1 MNYGKAFA
9 AVVAALVSA
18 AVAAMAGDQVIDAVE
33 WVNVAIAA
41 VTAAAVFTA
50 PNVPGAKYTKS
61 ILAVLGAVLALLTSF
76 ITDGVSATEW
86 LQLLL
91 AALGALGVYAA
102 PYTFT
107 PAPTRHARLAEEN

>member
-1 MNYGKAFA
+1 MNYGKSFA
-9 AVVAALVSA
+9 AVAAALISA

-33 WVNVAIAA
+33 WVNVAIAG
-41 VTAAAVFTA
+41 VTSAAVFAA

-61 ILAVLGAVLALLTSF
+61 VLAVLGAVLVLLTSF
-76 ITDGVSATEW
+76 ITDGISATEW

-102 PYTFT
+102 PYTFV
-107 PAPTRHARLAEEN
+107 PSRHVREA